1 MQVPSMRCY
10 VWHGWMTYSTS
21 GGWSHWDDHW
31 TISHYISYGQ
41 YSWLI
46 TIIRI
51 LIMDGMTI
59 NHIVSID
66 HGSYTSRSSNVWT
79 MAYVTN
85 PLFLMF
91 LKLDRASL
99 GRQGA
104 SPESDT
110 PRTPS
115 WRHFPPSIWRS
126 LCSVRCWGQD
136 RLISEEWCRM
146 VKMWNVKMMTLR
158 VYGGWNYSSWGCEKK
173 TLVTVGPHLVC

>member
-1 MQVPSMRCY
+1 
-10 VWHGWMTYSTS
+10 
-21 GGWSHWDDHW
+21 
-31 TISHYISYGQ
+31 
-41 YSWLI
+41 
-46 TIIRI
+46 
-51 LIMDGMTI
+51 MDGMTI

-85 PLFLMF
+85 PLFLVF

-115 WRHFPPSIWRS
+115 
-126 LCSVRCWGQD
+126 
-136 RLISEEWCRM
+136 
-146 VKMWNVKMMTLR
+146 
-158 VYGGWNYSSWGCEKK
+158 
-173 TLVTVGPHLVC
+173 